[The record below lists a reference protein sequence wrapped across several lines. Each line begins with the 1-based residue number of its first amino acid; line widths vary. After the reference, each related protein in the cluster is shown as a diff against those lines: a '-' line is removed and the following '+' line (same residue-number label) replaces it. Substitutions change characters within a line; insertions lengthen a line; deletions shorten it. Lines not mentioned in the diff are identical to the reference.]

1 MADALAVVRVLV
13 VAQRA
18 QDVVFGVGRRL
29 ARLGRRVE
37 PQRGFFGVQF
47 LGEGPRGFDVAVV
60 LEELEDLVVM

>member
-18 QDVVFGVGRRL
+18 QEVVLGVGRRL
-29 ARLGRRVE
+29 ARLGGRVE
-37 PQRGFFGVQF
+37 SEGGFLRVQF
-47 LGEGPRGFDVAVV
+47 FGEGPRGFDVAVV